1 MSIAEVDSRNSSQ
14 EAFEA
19 VQEEVPYSLA
29 FRLDFHGLGLSLVN
43 RKAVEVVYLSLNSLH
58 AEYTNSPVAQAFNL
72 ACGSIQI
79 DNQLH
84 DALFPVVLQ
93 PTPVPKD
100 ASTVASLP
108 TLQASM
114 IWLKDEGQKT
124 YHLPDIIT
132 NHQLYSAWCHL
143 HQVLFHSGASA
154 HNSGRRRLP
163 LFYIRPH
170 ESEGSFLG

>member
-1 MSIAEVDSRNSSQ
+1 MSISEVDSRNSSQ

-19 VQEEVPYSLA
+19 IQEEVPYSLA
-29 FRLDFHGLGLSLVN
+29 FRIDFHGLGLSLIN
-43 RKAVEVVYLSLNSLH
+43 RNAVEVVYLSLNSLH

-72 ACGSIQI
+72 ACSSIQI

-93 PTPVPKD
+93 PTPLPKD

-108 TLQASM
+108 TLQASI

-124 YHLPDIIT
+124 CCCPDIVA
-132 NHQLYSAWCHL
+132 NY
-143 HQVLFHSGASA
+143 
-154 HNSGRRRLP
+154 
-163 LFYIRPH
+163 
-170 ESEGSFLG
+170 